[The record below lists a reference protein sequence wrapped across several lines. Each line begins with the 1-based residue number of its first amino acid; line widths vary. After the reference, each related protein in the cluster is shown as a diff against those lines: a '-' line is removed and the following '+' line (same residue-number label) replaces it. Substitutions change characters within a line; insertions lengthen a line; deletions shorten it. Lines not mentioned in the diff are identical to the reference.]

1 MSTRTKMIAS
11 FYALLAVS
19 FWGLS
24 FVSTKVL
31 LQSLDP
37 GTILVSRFA
46 IGALFLLILLLCL
59 RIPLLL
65 PLRYFPHLI
74 ILSILGVFV
83 HQFLQATAL
92 MTIDASDAGWMISFA
107 PIFTCVLSFLFLHE
121 RLTLPK
127 MIGIVA
133 AVCGV
138 FMITS
143 QNLFVFSFDF
153 GHSLMLLSTFNWAV
167 YSILL
172 KGLRIPLPPLTIT
185 FYMCLIGTLLTVP
198 FFASTDGWNAL
209 STLEWNHWLHLL
221 FLGIFVSGIAYYYW
235 TKALQVLEANRVSS
249 FLYIEPL
256 VTLTAAILILH
267 EKILFISVLG
277 GLILIG
283 SVVFINRGFSS
294 PTKRE

>member
-1 MSTRTKMIAS
+1 MSTRTRMIAS
-11 FYALLAVS
+11 FYALLAVA

-24 FVSTKVL
+24 FVSTKAL
-31 LQSLDP
+31 LTSLDP
-37 GTILVSRFA
+37 GTILVARFA
-46 IGALFLLILLLCL
+46 IGALFLFILLLFL

-65 PLRYFPHLI
+65 PVRYLPHLI

-92 MTIDASDAGWMISFA
+92 LTIDASDAGWMIAFA
-107 PIFTCVLSFLFLHE
+107 PIFTCILSFLFLHE
-121 RLTLPK
+121 RLTFPK

-138 FMITS
+138 LMVTS
-143 QNLFVFSFDF
+143 NNLFVFSFDL
-153 GHSLMLLSTFNWAV
+153 GHNLMLLSTFNWAV

-172 KGLRIPLPPLTIT
+172 KGLRIPLPPLTVT
-185 FYMCLIGTLLTVP
+185 FYMCLIGSLLTVP
-198 FFASTDGWNAL
+198 FFASTESFHAV
-209 STLEWNHWLHLL
+209 STLEWGQLLHLL

-256 VTLTAAILILH
+256 VTLGAAILILH
-267 EKILFISVLG
+267 EKIILISILG

-283 SVVFINRGFSS
+283 SVIFINKGFST